1 MKPRALLLLGSLGL
15 VVPLRGA
22 DTAPAATSSAPA
34 VPTAPAPVTT
44 APTAAAANAPKPP
57 PLSPRFQQ
65 VRNRIEALFA
75 HRLSAPTPLD
85 PRHNP
90 FRPAGAFVG
99 PVVAAGDGRTAA
111 ATEPQPADLTVLQ
124 QAVATLKVGGRFV
137 SAGREHRMVNAR
149 LYKEGDVIPTQLQ
162 GQPVYLRVKALN
174 QKSLTLSLGDS
185 ELTLT
190 LDGAPR

>member
-1 MKPRALLLLGSLGL
+1 MKARLLLALSGFGL
-15 VVPLRGA
+15 LVSLRGA
-22 DTAPAATSSAPA
+22 ETPGAAAPAAPA
-34 VPTAPAPVTT
+34 VAATTPSPTAG
-44 APTAAAANAPKPP
+44 AAKVP

-65 VRNRIEALFA
+65 VRNRIDALFSN
-75 HRLSAPTPLD
+75 RLSPPPPLD

-90 FRPAGAFVG
+90 FRAAGAFAAAA
-99 PVVAAGDGRTAA
+99 VVPGDARTAA
-111 ATEPQPADLTVLQ
+111 STEPPAADLSVLQ

-174 QKSLTLSLGDS
+174 QKSLTLSLGES

>member
-1 MKPRALLLLGSLGL
+1 
-15 VVPLRGA
+15 
-22 DTAPAATSSAPA
+22 
-34 VPTAPAPVTT
+34 
-44 APTAAAANAPKPP
+44 
-57 PLSPRFQQ
+57 
-65 VRNRIEALFA
+65 
-75 HRLSAPTPLD
+75 
-85 PRHNP
+85 
-90 FRPAGAFVG
+90 
-99 PVVAAGDGRTAA
+99 
-111 ATEPQPADLTVLQ
+111 VLQ

-174 QKSLTLSLGDS
+174 QKSLTLSVGES